1 MGDKCDKSWWVQ
13 INRNSLDSFE
23 FNQQNSL
30 DMLMVMIDHLAMQP
44 ILIALELSTFQK
56 KLNNLREAKVS

>member
-44 ILIALELSTFQK
+44 ILTALELSTFQK